1 MHMIKTKN
9 LKAATVYAYQVGATT
24 SNGTEWGPELEFHTA
39 SKENEFSFL
48 SIGDLVC
55 IMMLHM
61 ISEHLKECIGS
72 RVLIMLLLCHIW
84 LILQRHTSMTL
95 LHCLEIR

>member
-39 SKENEFSFL
+39 SKEDEFSFL
-48 SIGDLVC
+48 SIGDMV
-55 IMMLHM
+55 
-61 ISEHLKECIGS
+61 
-72 RVLIMLLLCHIW
+72 RA
-84 LILQRHTSMTL
+84 
-95 LHCLEIR
+95 